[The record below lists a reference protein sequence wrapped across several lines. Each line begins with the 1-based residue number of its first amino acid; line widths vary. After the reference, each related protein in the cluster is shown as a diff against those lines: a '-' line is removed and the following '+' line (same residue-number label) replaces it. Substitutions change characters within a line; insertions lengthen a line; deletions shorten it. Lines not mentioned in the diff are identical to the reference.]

1 MDGVLRGAVIY
12 LILFVLFRVFGKRTL
27 AQVTPFDFVV
37 LLIVGEA
44 TQQALLGDN
53 FSITQAAVVIAT
65 LLLLERLWDL
75 LAWRFPRFRRVAE
88 SRPLVLMVDGVLDRQ
103 AMRRVQDT
111 EEDILQAARAGP
123 GVERMDQIKHV
134 VLESTGGLSIIPR
147 G

>member
-1 MDGVLRGAVIY
+1 MDAVLRGAAIY
-12 LILFVLFRVFGKRTL
+12 LILFVLFRIFGKRTL

-37 LLIVGEA
+37 LLVVGEA

-88 SRPLVLMVDGVLDRQ
+88 SRPLVLMVDGELDRQ
-103 AMRRVQDT
+103 AMRRVQVT
-111 EEDILQAARAGP
+111 EDDILQAARAGP
-123 GVERMDQIKHV
+123 GVESMDQVKHV
-134 VLESTGGLSIIPR
+134 VLESTGGLSVIPR

>member
-103 AMRRVQDT
+103 AMRRVQVT

>member
-103 AMRRVQDT
+103 AMRRVQVT
-111 EEDILQAARAGP
+111 EDDILQAARAGP

>member
-12 LILFVLFRVFGKRTL
+12 LILFVLFRVFGQRTL

-103 AMRRVQDT
+103 AMRRVQVT